1 MGREVLSAQGS
12 GGVVT
17 LSQRDL
23 ADVGVLIGCALRPKT
38 RPGADSDYRTLLGR
52 YRADV
57 EFRNAVDSVLDGL
70 DAQVLSDSD
79 LGLVLGVRR
88 ESVFAYHIS
97 DLPNVG
103 GVSDRLLVGLVS
115 VAIAAFAFPT
125 PADFDDDRV
134 RWVSV
139 DEVERF
145 VRDMCDRLKRAPEQV
160 AREEESFE
168 EAWRTYDRLSPGY
181 KADKG
186 KGKAR
191 RSPASSTYW
200 VAHVLSW
207 MVDQGLARPA
217 PARGPEAFQ
226 LLERFRIQAGE
237 LAGNATYDL
246 LSAIRRGDHTQEVS

>member
-1 MGREVLSAQGS
+1 M
-12 GGVVT
+12 T

-23 ADVGVLIGCALRPKT
+23 ADVGVLIGCALRPKM
-38 RPGADSDYRTLLGR
+38 RPAADSEYRTLLGR
-52 YRADV
+52 YRADM

-70 DAQVLSDSD
+70 DTQVLSDSD

-88 ESVFAYHIS
+88 DSVFAFHVS
-97 DLPNVG
+97 DLPNVN
-103 GVSDRLLVGLVS
+103 GVSERLLVGLVS
-115 VAIAAFAFPT
+115 VAVAAYAYPT
-125 PADFDDDRV
+125 PADFADDRV

-139 DEVERF
+139 DEIERF
-145 VRDMCDRLKRAPEQV
+145 VRDMCNRLKCATQHGS
-160 AREEESFE
+160 REEESFE

-186 KGKAR
+186 RGKAR

-217 PARGPEAFQ
+217 PARGPEVFQ
-226 LLERFRIQAGE
+226 LLERFRIQARE

-246 LSAIRRGDHTQEVS
+246 LALIRRGDHAHEVRS

>member
-1 MGREVLSAQGS
+1 M
-12 GGVVT
+12 T
-17 LSQRDL
+17 LGQRDL
-23 ADVGVLIGCALRPKT
+23 ADVGVLIGYALRPKM
-38 RPGADSDYRTLLGR
+38 RPGADSDYRALLSR

-88 ESVFAYHIS
+88 ESVFAYRIS
-97 DLPNVG
+97 DLPNVS
-103 GVSDRLLVGLVS
+103 GVTERLLVGLVS
-115 VAIAAFAFPT
+115 VAIAAYTFPT

-139 DEVERF
+139 DELERF
-145 VRDMCDRLKRAPEQV
+145 LRETCERFKRTPEQ
-160 AREEESFE
+160 AQGSLD

-181 KADKG
+181 KADRG

-200 VAHVLSW
+200 IAHVLTW
-207 MVDQGLARPA
+207 MVDQALARSA
-217 PARGPEAFQ
+217 PSRGPEVFQ
-226 LLERFRIQAGE
+226 LLERFRIQAAE
-237 LAGNATYDL
+237 LAGNAAYDIL
-246 LSAIRRGDHTQEVS
+246 AAIRRGDHDRRVAP

>member
-1 MGREVLSAQGS
+1 M
-12 GGVVT
+12 T

-23 ADVGVLIGCALRPKT
+23 ADVGVLIGCALRPKM
-38 RPGADSDYRTLLGR
+38 RPGADSDYHTLLGR
-52 YRADV
+52 YRADT

-70 DAQVLSDSD
+70 DVRVLSDSD

-88 ESVFAYHIS
+88 ESVFAFRIS

-103 GVSDRLLVGLVS
+103 GVNDRLLVGLVS
-115 VAIAAFAFPT
+115 VAVAAYTFPT

-145 VRDMCDRLKRAPEQV
+145 IREVCERFKRTPTDDET
-160 AREEESFE
+160 FE
-168 EAWRTYDRLSPGY
+168 EAWRSYDRLSPGY

-186 KGKAR
+186 KGKGR
-191 RSPASSTYW
+191 RSAASSTYW
-200 VAHVLSW
+200 VANVLSW
-207 MVDQGLARPA
+207 MVEQGLARPA
-217 PARGPEAFQ
+217 AARGAEAFQ

-237 LAGNATYDL
+237 LAGNATYDML
-246 LSAIRRGDHTQEVS
+246 AAIRRGEVIS

>member
-1 MGREVLSAQGS
+1 M
-12 GGVVT
+12 T

-23 ADVGVLIGCALRPKT
+23 ADVGVLIGCALRPKM
-38 RPGADSDYRTLLGR
+38 RPGAESDYRALLGR
-52 YRADV
+52 YRADA

-88 ESVFAYHIS
+88 ESVFAYRVS

-103 GVSDRLLVGLVS
+103 GVSERLLVGLVS
-115 VAIAAFAFPT
+115 VAVAAYAFPT

-139 DEVERF
+139 DEIERF
-145 VRDMCDRLKRAPEQV
+145 VRDMCDRLKRTPERTV
-160 AREEESFE
+160 REEESFD
-168 EAWRTYDRLSPGY
+168 EAWRTFDRLSPGY
-181 KADKG
+181 KADRG
-186 KGKAR
+186 RGKAR

-200 VAHVLSW
+200 VAHVLTW
-207 MVDQGLARPA
+207 LTDQGLARSA

-246 LSAIRRGDHTQEVS
+246 LAAIRRGDHMSEEAS